1 MLAQSF
7 RSIKLDGA
15 AAPQGPEVDADE
27 DADVG
32 GGGGGP
38 EDEVVALLEI
48 IPAATGGVLLLLLL
62 M

>member
-1 MLAQSF
+1 MAQSF

-15 AAPQGPEVDADE
+15 AAPPELDWAVDE
-27 DADVG
+27 DDVG
-32 GGGGGP
+32 GGGGGPP

-48 IPAATGGVLLLLLL
+48 KPATGGVLL